1 MTLNWCFLY
10 DVAKQTLHFYSDRH
24 RSRPGLTERFELF
37 VCKKEICNAYTEL
50 NDPAVQRQCFQQQSA
65 VSERPGRATSLFPA
79 AVCGEHE
86 HIVDAS
92 SERVAKIVKSRDATA
107 MSLF

>member
-1 MTLNWCFLY
+1 MLKGSINSHDSL
-10 DVAKQTLHFYSDRH
+10 
-24 RSRPGLTERFELF
+24 
-37 VCKKEICNAYTEL
+37 
-50 NDPAVQRQCFQQQSA
+50 SA
-65 VSERPGRATSLFPA
+65 VSCKYLSNISYDTGGGGNLYWSLFPA